1 MDPLPPHDTK
11 IEQAALGCVLLAAE
25 TGNMA
30 EVDCLMMRLRP
41 GLFYDLKNQNIHNE
55 LAKMRMGESSHS
67 VNLVLLLSWIK
78 GREHEFGGMDYVA
91 RLPDQTPGISF
102 FDEYHRQ
109 LLALARRRWALA
121 ESAKMALAAREGD
134 IDLVDLRQELTA
146 ALDRIDQAVHRE
158 RPRIETWT
166 RRQAMEFV
174 QDESIFLVGKGIICK
189 GEITVVAGQGGVG
202 KSRLCNALAFAGAR
216 GSGQWM
222 GYDIPRAWRTLV
234 LQTENNANRIK
245 EELMTLPE
253 EYQDNVRIS
262 LPCAMEFSDPAFRR
276 DLKKLWDE
284 WPFEMIIIDNMNDV
298 AREDGR
304 ADFLEGIGNIMS
316 ALPRHP
322 DTPAVV
328 IIAHLT
334 KGSTRSLKPMTGR
347 KLLDELSG
355 SNVLGAKART
365 VLTLQHVDA
374 SVSTDMRVVFDCA
387 KCNNGTPLPMSAYYR
402 ANGEFQPCLE
412 WDQHEWLNPPDEGAR
427 IERRS
432 LSKDKWREVM
442 GGELGMTRKRLVALL
457 QAAPYQA
464 SQSSAYN
471 WVNAALQE
479 GILMEVAGVIALK

>member
-1 MDPLPPHDTK
+1 MDPLPPHDPH
-11 IEQAALGCVLLAAE
+11 IEQGALGCVMYAAE
-25 TGNMA
+25 MGQMQ
-30 EVDCLMMRLRP
+30 EVDAMLMRLRS
-41 GLFYDLKNQNIHNE
+41 GLFYELINQNIHNE
-55 LAKMRMGESSHS
+55 MARMRMGSFAHAL
-67 VNLVLLLSWIK
+67 NPIMLLSFIQ
-78 GREHEFGGMDYVA
+78 GRENEFGGREYVLNLSSKCA
-91 RLPDQTPGISF
+91 AVSF
-102 FDEYHRQ
+102 FDEYLRQ
-109 LLALARRRWALA
+109 LIALARRRWALA
-121 ESAKMALAAREGD
+121 ESARIAMAAREGD
-134 IDLVDLRQELTA
+134 IDLIDLRQQLTG
-146 ALDRIDQAVHRE
+146 ALDFIEEGAHRE

-166 RRQAMEFV
+166 RRQAMEFI

-276 DLKKLWDE
+276 ELNKLWDE

-304 ADFLEGIGNIMS
+304 ADFLEGIGNIMA